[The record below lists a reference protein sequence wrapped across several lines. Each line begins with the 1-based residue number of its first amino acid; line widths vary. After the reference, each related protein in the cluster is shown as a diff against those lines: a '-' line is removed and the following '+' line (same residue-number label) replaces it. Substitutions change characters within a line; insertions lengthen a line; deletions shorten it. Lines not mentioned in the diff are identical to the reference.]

1 MSEEYSEV
9 PVDTDAKLMQL
20 TNEVS
25 MAGMVLASLM
35 KDDLGNKTLYNRMG
49 EQLVRF
55 TKLLA
60 RVAENRR
67 KMYK

>member
-9 PVDTDAKLMQL
+9 PVDIDAKLMQL